1 MIAALILVMSVVA
14 LAQFAIAQWRSM
26 WMTVAAQPLSDYVQA
41 ATGISDGA
49 ISGNDFQLLVRTSE
63 QLFPSAQERNL
74 WLREVGIYYRLI
86 RALDK
91 ICAKQISGLSDWA
104 KSELVACSR
113 YAAAVL
119 DQRLNSSFAC
129 ASEVRSV

>member
-1 MIAALILVMSVVA
+1 
-14 LAQFAIAQWRSM
+14 
-26 WMTVAAQPLSDYVQA
+26 
-41 ATGISDGA
+41 
-49 ISGNDFQLLVRTSE
+49 VRTSE

>member
-41 ATGISDGA
+41 ATGISDSA

-63 QLFPSAQERNL
+63 QLSPSTQERNL

-91 ICAKQISGLSDWA
+91 ICAKQISGLSGWA
-104 KSELVACSR
+104 KSEMVACSR

-129 ASEVRSV
+129 ASEVRSF

>member
-41 ATGISDGA
+41 ATGISDGT

-63 QLFPSAQERNL
+63 QLFPSEQERNL

-91 ICAKQISGLSDWA
+91 ICAKQISGLSGWA

>member
-26 WMTVAAQPLSDYVQA
+26 WMTVAAHPISTHVQA
-41 ATGISDGA
+41 ATGVSDAA
-49 ISGNDFQLLVRTSE
+49 ISANDFELFVRTSE
-63 QLFPSAQERNL
+63 QLSPSTQEGNL
-74 WLREVGIYYRLI
+74 WLREVGIYYRVI
-86 RALDK
+86 RAIDA
-91 ICAKQISGLSDWA
+91 ICAKQIFGISAWA
-104 KSELVACSR
+104 KEELTACSR

-129 ASEVRSV
+129 ASEVRSF

>member
-1 MIAALILVMSVVA
+1 MIAALILVISVVA

-41 ATGISDGA
+41 ATGISDGT

-63 QLFPSAQERNL
+63 QLFPSEQERNL

-91 ICAKQISGLSDWA
+91 ICAKQISGLSGWA

>member
-26 WMTVAAQPLSDYVQA
+26 WMTVSAQPLTEYVPA
-41 ATGISDGA
+41 ATGISAEA
-49 ISGNDFQLLVRTSE
+49 INANDFDLLVRTSE
-63 QLFPSAQERNL
+63 QLSPAAQERNL
-74 WLREVGIYYRLI
+74 WLREVGIYYRAI
-86 RALDK
+86 KAVDG
-91 ICAKQISGLSDWA
+91 ICAKHITVFSNWA
-104 KSELVACSR
+104 QSELAACSR

-129 ASEVRSV
+129 AAEIRSF

>member
-26 WMTVAAQPLSDYVQA
+26 WMTVAAQPLSEYVQA
-41 ATGISDGA
+41 ATGISDAA
-49 ISGNDFQLLVRTSE
+49 IGGNDFELLVRTSE
-63 QLFPSAQERNL
+63 QLSPSTHEGNL
-74 WLREVGIYYRLI
+74 WLREVGIYYRVI
-86 RALDK
+86 RALDT
-91 ICAKQISGLSDWA
+91 ICAKQISGVSEWA
-104 KSELVACSR
+104 KEELVACSR

-129 ASEVRSV
+129 ASEVRSF